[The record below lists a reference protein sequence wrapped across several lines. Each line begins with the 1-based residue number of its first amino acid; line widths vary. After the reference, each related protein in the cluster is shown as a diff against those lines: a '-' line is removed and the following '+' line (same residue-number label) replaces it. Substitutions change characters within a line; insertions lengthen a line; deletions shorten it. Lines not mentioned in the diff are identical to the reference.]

1 MNDTTTT
8 RGLIETLASQNHA
21 LAAIHAELARRC
33 ELILPDTQAAHEH
46 KRLAAYHRAKGA
58 QWEAE
63 ASITPAD
70 RGPGRPGAPLRALG
84 ALVAGEGDD

>member
-1 MNDTTTT
+1 VNDTTATT
-8 RGLIETLASQNHA
+8 RGLLETLASQNHA
-21 LAAIHAELARRC
+21 LAAIHAELARRG
-33 ELILPDTQAAHEH
+33 EPDSQAAHEH